1 MIFVTVGTH
10 EQPFDRLIKYVDHL
24 AKEKVITEEVFIQTG
39 YSTFQPK
46 YCEWS
51 QFIPYSQMVENV
63 QKARIVITHGGPS
76 SFILPLQ
83 YGKIPIVVPRQKKY
97 NEHINNHQLEF
108 SEAVQENYKNIIV
121 IEHIND
127 LKSTIEN
134 YDKIVKKMPV
144 NMMSHNKQFCKDF
157 AEIVDEIFKKD

>member
-10 EQPFDRLIKYVDHL
+10 EQPFDRLIKYVDYL
-24 AKEKVITEEVFIQTG
+24 AKEEVIKEKVFIQTG

-63 QKARIVITHGGPS
+63 QNARITITHGGPS

-108 SEAVQENYKNIIV
+108 SEAVEENYKNIIV
-121 IEHIND
+121 IEHIDD

-134 YDKIVKKMPV
+134 YDKIVEKMPV

-157 AEIVDEIFKKD
+157 AEIVDDLFN

>member
-10 EQPFDRLIKYVDHL
+10 EQPFDRLIKYVDRL
-24 AKEKVITEEVFIQTG
+24 VEEKVITENVFMQTG
-39 YSTFQPK
+39 YSKFQPR

-108 SEAVQENYKNIIV
+108 SEAVKENYQNIIV
-121 IEHIND
+121 IDNIDD

-134 YDKIVKKMPV
+134 YDKIVEKMPV

-157 AEIVDEIFKKD
+157 AEIVDDLFN

>member
-10 EQPFDRLIKYVDHL
+10 EQPFDRLIKYVDRL
-24 AKEKVITEEVFIQTG
+24 VEEKVITENVFMQTG
-39 YSTFQPK
+39 YSKFQPR

-108 SEAVQENYKNIIV
+108 SEAVKKSYQNIIV
-121 IEHIND
+121 IEDIKK
-127 LKSTIEN
+127 LKSVIED
-134 YDKIVKKMPV
+134 YDNIVKKMPI

-157 AEIVDEIFKKD
+157 AEIVDDLFNV